1 VTQPNFGRI
10 NPSPTIHDPPPPV
23 KPASPQ
29 LTAQRI
35 GLIGSVILDLVLA
48 QVALALGNITILG
61 QKPFGF
67 LAEWGRDLQQ
77 RALDAYNN
85 AGYAQ
90 NSANWAN
97 SQLTILTGGSLSSEV
112 DGGVAVNDQFNGG
125 SANTLGASWDR
136 FSDGSGG
143 GNFGPNGTGQAV
155 WKKSGGLARLHIN
168 VFTTPLATSYQAVFC
183 IMAQPPQA
191 PYLGSDAYI
200 YLVARCN
207 DDASDFVYARIGN
220 NDVAVGKRAGGT
232 FSAPWQSVVTTTNP
246 GDQWTFLAGTDTNT
260 RQFIVKQNGVARISF
275 TDTSSSAMSEDHLYV
290 GLGAQAGDRGFFI
303 IPFVDQTTPGE
314 VDLWSAADRLPTS
327 I

>member
-1 VTQPNFGRI
+1 MTNFGRI
-10 NPSPTIHDPPPPV
+10 NPSPTIHNPPPPV

-112 DGGVAVNDQFNGG
+112 EDGVAVNDQFNGA

-143 GNFGPNGTGQAV
+143 GNFGPNGAGQAV
-155 WKKSGGLARLHIN
+155 WKKSGGLFRRHIN
-168 VFTTPLATSYQAVFC
+168 VYTTPLATSYHAVFC
-183 IMAQPPQA
+183 VMSQPPQA

-220 NDVAVGKRAGGT
+220 NDLAVGKRDNNN
-232 FSAPWQSVVTTTNP
+232 FPVPWQTVVTTTNP

-260 RQFIVKQNGVARISF
+260 RQFIVKQNGVARITV
-275 TDTSSSAMSEDHLYV
+275 TDTSSSAMSVDHQYV
-290 GLGAQAGDRGFFI
+290 GLGAAAADRGFLI
-303 IPFVDQTTPGE
+303 IPFFEQTTPGE